1 MDQSRQIRATSP
13 PGVASPKDTA
23 WTRGRSGPND
33 GVARGPGVTHVR
45 GHGGPS
51 SLPRSRT
58 ALLGIVLTIG
68 MQNTVTSCLLQSC
81 KTPRGIRDL
90 AGLRTRVTAP
100 RVVICVPQ
108 VVCACASRSLLGNV
122 VRCRTPF
129 ATKCNAP
136 IASLVRVRAAR
147 FLGIVVPASLEGRT
161 GC

>member
-1 MDQSRQIRATSP
+1 MDKSRQIRAASP
-13 PGVASPKDTA
+13 TGVASPKDTA

-51 SLPRSRT
+51 SPPRSRT
-58 ALLGIVLTIG
+58 ALLGIVLTTG

-90 AGLRTRVTAP
+90 AELRARVTAP
-100 RVVICVPQ
+100 RVVICAP
-108 VVCACASRSLLGNV
+108 ASCLR
-122 VRCRTPF
+122 VRISQPAGKCSPLSDTF
-129 ATKCNAP
+129 ATKCNTS